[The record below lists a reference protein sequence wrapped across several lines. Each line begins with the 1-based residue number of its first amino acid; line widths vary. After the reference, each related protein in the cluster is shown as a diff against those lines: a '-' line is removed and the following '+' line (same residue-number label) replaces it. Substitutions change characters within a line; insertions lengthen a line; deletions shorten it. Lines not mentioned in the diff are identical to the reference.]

1 MINRLFEDLIARVGS
16 KIAINSTAMLIDEKF
31 SGLCRLSGD
40 NNKLPNVPIFDLN
53 FISTLSSSLS
63 FIDNKSDL
71 ILNTLKDYRAKT
83 LIFILLGQIND
94 NVETIIA
101 CVHASNSANLYIY
114 NNTIPFNSTIDE
126 NSLASMIF
134 DRTKT
139 KINIFIIFFPI
150 YSFPVI
156 SSKEFIDQLEISIT
170 VSSNQSE
177 SLFQSRKAV
186 SPQHKE
192 TDIES
197 LEPNFKSYLKSF
209 VSDLSASLLLDY
221 GIDPSKNIYTIGKK
235 SSLMGPS
242 LQLELGNLS
251 SQIYGGGNHPSST
264 THQNKIREG
273 ASIVVECV
281 KNSPM
286 YSPLRHSSLPSMSKQ
301 SLQSAALI
309 LIDRL

>member
-1 MINRLFEDLIARVGS
+1 
-16 KIAINSTAMLIDEKF
+16 MLIDEKF
-31 SGLCRLSGD
+31 SALCRLSGD
-40 NNKLPNVPIFDLN
+40 NNQLPNIPIFDMN
-53 FISTLSSSLS
+53 FISTLSSS
-63 FIDNKSDL
+63 FADNNSDL
-71 ILNTLKDYRAKT
+71 ILNTLRDYKAKT

-101 CVHASNSANLYIY
+101 CVQASNSANLYIY

-126 NSLASMIF
+126 KSLASMIF

-139 KINIFIIFFPI
+139 KINIFIIFLPI
-150 YSFPVI
+150 YSFPIV
-156 SSKEFIDQLEISIT
+156 SPKECIDQLEISI
-170 VSSNQSE
+170 VLSSNQSG

-197 LEPNFKSYLKSF
+197 LDPNFKSYLKSF
-209 VSDLSASLLLDY
+209 ISDLSASLLLDY

-235 SSLMGPS
+235 SSLIGPS
-242 LQLELGNLS
+242 VQLELGNLS
-251 SQIYGGGNHPSST
+251 SQIYGGGGGNPPIGT
-264 THQNKIREG
+264 THQNKMREG

-281 KNSPM
+281 KDSPM
-286 YSPLRHSSLPSMSKQ
+286 YSILRHSSLPSLSKQ